1 MKKLLIRT
9 LSSIVYAAI
18 VAAGLLINKYC
29 FLAFILL
36 VTVLMMN
43 EFQKMSLG
51 KKYPVQQVITIL
63 AGLSVPAAVFGI
75 EAFGW
80 NTSVLAFLFIGLFAI
95 CASLLFLKDRSQLSD
110 AFALFASILY
120 LAIPMSI
127 FNLGVFSDGSFSGMY
142 VLVMFCIVAM
152 SDVGGYVFG
161 MAIGQK
167 YGRRL
172 CPSISPKKTW
182 TGVWGG
188 IVFSI
193 ATALFFYKIGWL
205 SLPLTHVIVL
215 AILID
220 VAGVFGDLIES
231 IWKRFYNLKDS
242 GNIIPGHGGM
252 MDRFDSALIAIPMGI
267 VYLILFNLI

>member
-63 AGLSVPAAVFGI
+63 AGLSVPAMVFGV
-75 EAFGW
+75 EAFGM
-80 NTSVLAFLFIGLFAI
+80 TTKAIAILFLGIFAL
-95 CASLLFLKDRSQLSD
+95 CGSLLFMKDRTQVHEVY
-110 AFALFASILY
+110 AFFTSIVY
-120 LAIPMSI
+120 IAIPMSI
-127 FNLGVFSDGSFSGMY
+127 FNLGVFPNGSFSGIV

-167 YGRRL
+167 YGHKL

-188 IVFSI
+188 LIFSI
-193 ATALFFYKIGWL
+193 ATAFFFYKIGWL
-205 SLPLTHVIVL
+205 PYSLTHCIVL
-215 AILID
+215 AIIID
-220 VAGVFGDLIES
+220 IAGVFGDLIES
-231 IWKRFYNLKDS
+231 VWKRFYNLKDS
-242 GNIIPGHGGM
+242 SNLIPGHGGM
-252 MDRFDSALIAIPMGI
+252 MDRFDSALIAIPTGI
-267 VYLILFNLI
+267 SYLIIFNLL